1 VISLRRRANGE
12 GVHGCFGPVVVPRAA
27 DVGIGTDGTIL
38 RIELSKAYAESQRN
52 FYTDRVK
59 RGISTS
65 GESADVFN
73 LIPEYN
79 TPRRFK
85 TLADDLSGLAI
96 GEDRQ
101 DSRCEFCETIQRRLD
116 GLAFHV
122 FTQRDS
128 SPGTFFLRLY
138 SRGLGARVTWLAR
151 SANEGRVGQP
161 SLETE
166 AAHQNCWAKVHRR

>member
-85 TLADDLSGLAI
+85 TLADDLS
-96 GEDRQ
+96 
-101 DSRCEFCETIQRRLD
+101 RRGWPSARID
-116 GLAFHV
+116 KI
-122 FTQRDS
+122 
-128 SPGTFFLRLY
+128 
-138 SRGLGARVTWLAR
+138 LGANFAR
-151 SANEGRVGQP
+151 LFSAVWTG
-161 SLETE
+161 
-166 AAHQNCWAKVHRR
+166 